1 MGICGYNDK
10 IGGGIQLLVE
20 GMIDALEKK
29 AAAST
34 TDEVLALELV
44 ELEAMISVL
53 GATEGETLPTMFA
66 GLDILAKALFSAVRA
81 ELLSSRN
88 RSLAVACRRIGGEFV
103 DLLAET
109 EAKSQQMKKSQE
121 AQASPADLAEALAEW
136 ALSRSRGALRETA
149 EVAADRSVAR

>member
-29 AAAST
+29 AATST

-81 ELLSSRN
+81 ELLSSRDPN
-88 RSLAVACRRIGGEFV
+88 LAVACRRIGGEFV
-103 DLLAET
+103 NLLAET
-109 EAKSQQMKKSQE
+109 EAKSQHLKSSPE
-121 AQASPADLAEALAEW
+121 AQDSPAGLAETLAEW
-136 ALSRSRGALRETA
+136 ALSRSRGALPEIA
-149 EVAADRSVAR
+149 EVVADRGVGR